1 MDRLRRFQR
10 LSGRDRW
17 LVVQGMVLLPL
28 TALALR
34 LVGFQRCK
42 AALSRLAPRA
52 ETAVAGRSVASIEQ
66 AQQVARMV
74 QAASRHGLRRANCL
88 EQSLVLWW
96 MLLRRGVPAGLRIGV
111 RKAEGCVNAHAWV
124 ELGGVVLN
132 DTEDVHQRYATFER
146 DIVAVSVEER

>member
-1 MDRLRRFQR
+1 MDRLRRFQS
-10 LSGRDRW
+10 LCGRDRW
-17 LVVQGMVLLPL
+17 LVVQAMVLLPL

-42 AALSRLAPRA
+42 ATLCRWVPKLK
-52 ETAVAGRSVASIEQ
+52 AGSADRPDASIEQ
-66 AQQVARMV
+66 ARQVARMV

-111 RKAEGCVNAHAWV
+111 RKAEGCMRAHAWV

-132 DTEDVHQRYATFER
+132 DAEDVLQRYAPFEQ
-146 DIVAVSVEER
+146 DIVAMSVEER